1 MMQFSDKRK
10 GDISEMEL
18 CHFLLKEGLEV
29 FKNISCTGLIDI
41 ITFNNETNEITLYDS
56 KTILVSTRKDG
67 TRRIYAGKTT
77 AKQKEVGIKVA
88 ALYEGKLYTDI
99 DKVGVNLDET

>member
-1 MMQFSDKRK
+1 MTNKKWWFSPRSKVNF
-10 GDISEMEL
+10 IL
-18 CHFLLKEGLEV
+18 
-29 FKNISCTGLIDI
+29 
-41 ITFNNETNEITLYDS
+41 ETNEITLYDS

-88 ALYEGKLYTDI
+88 ALYEGKLYTGT

>member
-18 CHFLLKEGLEV
+18 CHFLLKEGFEV

-88 ALYEGKLYTDI
+88 ALYEGKLYSDT